1 MIQQSVTWA
10 PSRDGGGRVRIEPAM
25 AIYPITEI
33 PARMHVDQAL
43 LTRRSARAFRSDP
56 VPRAL
61 VEEILR
67 LASRAPSG
75 TNIQPWKVHVV
86 AGEVRA
92 RLEREVMAH
101 RETGPPDQGA
111 EFPRT
116 SKRKEPY
123 VSRMRKLGKD
133 MYGLLGVPKGD
144 QGANWR
150 QWGRNYQF
158 FDAPVGLI
166 LTIDKDLDAMSYLDV
181 GTFAMAIM
189 LAAKARGLDT
199 CAQGAWNN
207 YWSVTRRV
215 LGVPDDQYIICGISL
230 GYADQ
235 DHPVNTLEAERE
247 PLDSFATFH
256 GW

>member
-1 MIQQSVTWA
+1 
-10 PSRDGGGRVRIEPAM
+10 
-25 AIYPITEI
+25 
-33 PARMHVDQAL
+33 MHIDDAL
-43 LTRRSARAFRSDP
+43 TLRRSARAFRSDP
-56 VPRAL
+56 VPRAV
-61 VEEILR
+61 VEDILR

-75 TNIQPWKVHVV
+75 TNIQPWKIHVV

-92 RLEREVMAH
+92 RLEQEVLAH
-101 RETGPPDQGA
+101 RETSPPDSSA
-111 EFPRT
+111 EFQRT

-123 VSRMRKLGKD
+123 VSRMRKLGKA
-133 MYGLLGVPKGD
+133 MYSLLGIPKGD
-144 QGANWR
+144 QDANWR

-166 LTIDKDLDAMSYLDV
+166 LTIDKDLDAMSFLDT
-181 GTFAMAIM
+181 GMFAMAIM

-207 YWSVTRRV
+207 YWTVTRRV
-215 LGVPDDQYIICGISL
+215 LGVPDDQYVVCGISL
-230 GYADQ
+230 GYADLN
-235 DHPVNTLEAERE
+235 HPVNTLAAERE